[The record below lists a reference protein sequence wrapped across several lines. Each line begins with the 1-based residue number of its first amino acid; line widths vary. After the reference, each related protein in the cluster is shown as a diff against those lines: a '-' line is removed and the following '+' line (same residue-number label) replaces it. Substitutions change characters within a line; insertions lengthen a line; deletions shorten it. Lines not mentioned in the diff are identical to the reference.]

1 MTAGRTPLQPGDA
14 IAAQSDIFA
23 SDAPL
28 NLSLDLLL
36 TEGKDLS
43 DADLDRLAERSL
55 FFAPEGCPAAQPD
68 REPLPNPRQRRR

>member
-1 MTAGRTPLQPGDA
+1 MTAGRTPLQSGDA
-14 IAAQSDIFA
+14 IAAQSDILA

-55 FFAPEGCPAAQPD
+55 FFAPKIVRQPN
-68 REPLPNPRQRRR
+68 RTVPLPNSRQRRR